1 MEKDENQTG
10 YTLENG
16 NMGQVQIADEVV
28 AIIAGLAATEVEGVA
43 SMAGNI
49 TNELVSKLGKKSLS
63 KGIRVKVEDGIVN
76 VNVALNIAYG
86 YSVPKTCKKVQ
97 EQVKAAIENMT
108 GLEVEKV
115 DIQIAN
121 VSISK
126 EK

>member
-86 YSVPKTCKKVQ
+86 YSVPKTCKKPLG
-97 EQVKAAIENMT
+97 NPP
-108 GLEVEKV
+108 
-115 DIQIAN
+115 
-121 VSISK
+121 
-126 EK
+126 